1 MMTGDTSHSYTGVRG
16 SGPRRSLTRETS
28 KVAPFGLRP
37 AATAIALAL
46 ATTYAAADGIPGVV
60 MTDSQYVTDWS
71 GFYIGGKLGGA
82 FSSSINW
89 TQDENLFSA
98 SPGAAAAPNTPLDF
112 SPNGIAGGFVG
123 GANLQPGQWIFG
135 AEVSFSGT
143 DLSQKTTSP
152 FFPATD
158 TFSTTLDWL
167 LTVEGR
173 IGYTWDR
180 VMVFGKGGLAATDAT
195 LKVTSS
201 SPLHGGTASVTEFAK
216 GWIIGGGIEY
226 AAWNSV
232 ILGIEYDYM
241 SIDLSKGGDCPLC
254 DAGLTIDSTPS
265 AFGGDAKMSAVML
278 RASYLFMPED

>member
-1 MMTGDTSHSYTGVRG
+1 MLPAKLLRLVAIAAAAFM
-16 SGPRRSLTRETS
+16 
-28 KVAPFGLRP
+28 VAP
-37 AATAIALAL
+37 IS
-46 ATTYAAADGIPGVV
+46 AAADGIPGVV

-71 GFYIGGKLGGA
+71 GVYIGGKLGGA
-82 FSSSINW
+82 FSNLNW
-89 TQDENLFSA
+89 TQDRNSFTALS
-98 SPGAAAAPNTPLDF
+98 GVAPNTPVEF
-112 SPNGIAGGFVG
+112 SPNGIAGGFLG
-123 GANLQPGQWIFG
+123 GANLQLGQWIFG

-143 DLSQKTTSP
+143 DLSQKTASP

-173 IGYTWDR
+173 LGYSWDR

-201 SPLHGGTASVTEFAK
+201 HPRDGGTASVTEFAK
-216 GWIIGGGIEY
+216 GWTIGGGIEY

-241 SIDLSKGGDCPLC
+241 DINLSKGGDCPLC

-265 AFGGDAKMSAVML
+265 ALGGHVKISAVML
-278 RASYLFMPED
+278 RASYLFAGED